1 MSTKDNLFQAHQTMI
16 AVLDHKFQNVPEWKA
31 FRAIDKAL
39 LDLIGAPSVSNGSGA
54 TRSVRVGSESSYL
67 QLGIEA
73 LNAAEEPLTTVK
85 MIEFIGARRKIPG
98 DLDHVKRSIVSTLSK
113 SDRLKSVP
121 WRGGRA
127 WWHVD
132 RPVPKES
139 AGTGA
144 NSPAADVSSLIGGKY
159 VPP

>member
-1 MSTKDNLFQAHQTMI
+1 MSTKDNLLQAHKSMI

-39 LDLIGAPSVSNGSGA
+39 LDLIEAPSTAPSNGSGA
-54 TRSVRVGSESSYL
+54 PHSARIGSKSSYL

-73 LNAAEEPLTTVK
+73 LNAAGEPLTTVK
-85 MIEFIGARRKIPG
+85 MIEFISARREIPG
-98 DLDHVKRSIVSTLSK
+98 DLDHVKRNIVSTFSK
-113 SDRLKSVP
+113 SGELKSVP

-127 WWHVD
+127 WWHVT

-139 AGTGA
+139 AGTSA
-144 NSPAADVSSLIGGKY
+144 NS
-159 VPP
+159 

>member
-1 MSTKDNLFQAHQTMI
+1 MSTKDNLLQAHKSMI

-39 LDLIGAPSVSNGSGA
+39 LDLIEAPSTATSNGSVA
-54 TRSVRVGSESSYL
+54 KRSPRVSSKLSYL

-85 MIEFIGARRKIPG
+85 MIEFISARREIPG
-98 DLDHVKRSIVSTLSK
+98 DLDHVKRNIVSTFSK
-113 SDRLKSVP
+113 SSGLKSVP

-127 WWHVD
+127 WWHVT

-139 AGTGA
+139 AGTSA
-144 NSPAADVSSLIGGKY
+144 NS
-159 VPP
+159 

>member
-1 MSTKDNLFQAHQTMI
+1 MSIKDNLIHAHQSMT

-31 FRAIDKAL
+31 FRDIDKAL
-39 LDLIGAPSVSNGSGA
+39 LEFIEAPSAAAPNGSEA
-54 TRSVRVGSESSYL
+54 PRSTRISSETSYA

-85 MIEFIGARRKIPG
+85 MIEFISARREIPG
-98 DLDHVKRSIVSTLSK
+98 DLDHVKRNIVSTFSK
-113 SDRLKSVP
+113 SDRLMSVP

-127 WWHVD
+127 WWHAN

-139 AGTGA
+139 TGTSA
-144 NSPAADVSSLIGGKY
+144 NS
-159 VPP
+159 